1 MQMIDARG
9 LDHKA
14 INQKLREA
22 GDVCALQGCCGQRF
36 IAAGMADKAITIEG
50 VPGNALG
57 AYLNGASITVCGNA
71 QDAVGDT
78 MNAGEIVV
86 HGSIG
91 DAAGYAMR
99 GGRIFIRDSAG
110 YRAGIHMKAYKDKI
124 PLMVIG
130 GAAGSFLG
138 EYQAGGVIVVLGLHT
153 DGRPLVGNFPC
164 TGMHGGKLFLRGLLS
179 GFQVENLHFERFQFS
194 LRAFQFGIL
203 VAKLGFRV
211 GEGLLRIGK
220 RGIDAF
226 QLRFQRGLFL
236 GKLFGLASGLSQRVF
251 KREVLVALFFEQRA
265 CARELGGVLRPF
277 VVDVHDRRDGHHQ
290 QHQQDDQPD
299 FMFAL
304 HTRAPSS
311 RRNACTRVYSIIIT
325 QALPN
330 RKP

>member
-57 AYLNGASITVCGNA
+57 AYLNGASITGCGNA

-91 DAAGYAMR
+91 D
-99 GGRIFIRDSAG
+99 
-110 YRAGIHMKAYKDKI
+110 
-124 PLMVIG
+124 
-130 GAAGSFLG
+130 AAGSFLG

-164 TGMHGGKLFLRGLLS
+164 TGMHGGKLFLRGS
-179 GFQVENLHFERFQFS
+179 CEDIRFPGQVRVAPAGDEERAEVERYTAEFC
-194 LRAFQFGIL
+194 
-203 VAKLGFRV
+203 
-211 GEGLLRIGK
+211 K
-220 RGIDAF
+220 R
-226 QLRFQRGLFL
+226 
-236 GKLFGLASGLSQRVF
+236 FGLDESRVLDAPF
-251 KREVLVALFFEQRA
+251 TVVTPDSKNPYKQMYVA
-265 CARELGGVLRPF
+265 
-277 VVDVHDRRDGHHQ
+277 
-290 QHQQDDQPD
+290 
-299 FMFAL
+299 
-304 HTRAPSS
+304 
-311 RRNACTRVYSIIIT
+311 N
-325 QALPN
+325 
-330 RKP
+330 